1 MRSSRRACFQ
11 EDTAVPNPRKPE
23 KATITICAYCGVGC
37 GFKAE
42 TIGNEIV
49 RMTPW
54 KEGKANHG
62 HSCVKGRFAFD
73 YWRHPD
79 RVKTPMLRASI
90 EEPWQEVTWEQ
101 AFAYAA
107 NELKRIQAKFG
118 RASIG
123 AVSSS
128 RCTNEE
134 IFLVQKFVR
143 AVLGNNNIDN
153 CARICHSPTQFGLSA
168 TVGAGA
174 ASQHFDSILQAD
186 VIMVVGANPT
196 EGHPVFGSM
205 MKRRIR
211 QGAKLIVIDPRKT
224 ETVDSPHC
232 RADFHLALRPGTNVA
247 ILNSLGHVIVRE
259 NLYNADFIKARCEW
273 QEFEHWSKLVASDEY
288 SPENVGAI
296 AGVDPEHIRL
306 AARLYASGPRSTI
319 YYGLG
324 VTEHSQGSTGVMCL
338 GNLALACGM
347 FGREGVGVNPLR
359 GQGNVQGGSCLGSWP
374 HVFSGYRFVT
384 DQATRSSF
392 EAEWGVM
399 LDGEPGL
406 RLPNMF
412 DAALTG
418 HFKGMYIMG
427 EDPVQSDPNQNHIIA
442 ALKSMECV
450 IVHDIFLN
458 ETSKYAHVILP
469 GSSSLEKDG
478 TFTNAERRISRVRK
492 VVEPLAGYQ
501 DWEVTVKLMNAM
513 GYDVSYAHAGEV
525 LDELARLSPAY
536 RGASFELLDCV
547 GSAQWPVDENAP
559 EGTEVLHMS
568 QFPRANGRGTFMLTA
583 FVPTRE
589 RVTEQFPLLLTTGRI
604 LSQYNVGTQTR
615 RTANSQWHPED
626 ILEMS
631 RGDMQVRGLRDGDW
645 VKVASRFGSTRLR
658 AKESARVNPG
668 ILYTTFHHATSK
680 ANAVTSNLSDWATNC
695 PEYKVTAV
703 EATKVRTADAPSSE
717 ASVRRR
723 QQPQERSRAEP
734 AEVEEA

>member
-1 MRSSRRACFQ
+1 M
-11 EDTAVPNPRKPE
+11 PNPRKPE
-23 KATITICAYCGVGC
+23 KETITICAYCGVGC

-42 TIGNEIV
+42 TIGEEIV

-62 HSCVKGRFAFD
+62 HSCVKGRFAYD

-79 RVKTPMLRASI
+79 RIRTPMIRSSI
-90 EEPWQEVTWEQ
+90 DDPWQEVGWDE
-101 AFAYAA
+101 AFAHAA
-107 NELKRIQAKFG
+107 SELKRLQATYG
-118 RASIG
+118 RGSVG
-123 AVSSS
+123 GVSSS

-134 IFLVQKFVR
+134 IFLTQKFVR

-174 ASQHFDSILQAD
+174 ASQHFDSVLQAD

-205 MKRRIR
+205 MKRRVR
-211 QGAKLIVIDPRKT
+211 QGAKLIVIDPRRT
-224 ETVDSPHC
+224 ESVDSPHC
-232 RADFHLALRPGTNVA
+232 RADVHLALSPGTNVA
-247 ILNSLGHVIVRE
+247 ILNSIAHVIVRE
-259 NLYNADFIKARCEW
+259 NRHDPDFIKSRCEW
-273 QEFEHWSKLVASDEY
+273 REFEIWAELVGSDEY
-288 SPENVGAI
+288 SPDTIGPI
-296 AGVDPEHIRL
+296 AGVDPEDIRR
-306 AARLYASGPRSTI
+306 AARIYASGPRSTI

-338 GNLALACGM
+338 GNLALSCGM
-347 FGREGVGVNPLR
+347 YGREGVGVNPLR

-384 DQATRSSF
+384 DDATRASF
-392 EAEWGVM
+392 EAEWGVG
-399 LDGEPGL
+399 LDSEPGL

-442 ALKSMECV
+442 ALRNMECV
-450 IVHDIFLN
+450 IVHDLFLN
-458 ETSKYAHVILP
+458 ETAKYAHVFLP

-513 GYDVSYAHAGEV
+513 GYEVSYAHAGEV

-536 RGASFELLDCV
+536 SGASFELLDRV
-547 GSAQWPVDENAP
+547 GSAQWPVDKNAP
-559 EGTEVLHMS
+559 EGTEVLHMQ
-568 QFPRANGRGTFMLTA
+568 QFPRANGRGTFMLTGY
-583 FVPTRE
+583 VPTDE
-589 RVTEQFPLLLTTGRI
+589 RVSEQYPLLLTTGRI

-615 RTANSQWHPED
+615 RTANSMWHSED
-626 ILEMS
+626 VLEMS
-631 RGDMQVRGLRDGDW
+631 CGDMQVRGLSDGDR
-645 VKVASRFGSTRLR
+645 VKLASRFGSTRL
-658 AKESARVNPG
+658 KVVESERVNPG
-668 ILYTTFHHATSK
+668 VIYTTFHHAESK
-680 ANAVTSNLSDWATNC
+680 ANAVTSDLSDWATNC

-703 EATKVRTADAPSSE
+703 EVTKLLPADWWQGE
-717 ASVRRR
+717 AVTERPARR
-723 QQPQERSRAEP
+723 EREA
-734 AEVEEA
+734 AVAAVEEVV

>member
-1 MRSSRRACFQ
+1 
-11 EDTAVPNPRKPE
+11 VPNPRKPE
-23 KATITICAYCGVGC
+23 RETITTCAYCGVGC

-42 TIGNEIV
+42 TIGDEIV

-54 KEGKANHG
+54 KDGKANHG
-62 HSCVKGRFAFD
+62 HSCVKGRFAYD
-73 YWRHPD
+73 YWQHPD
-79 RVKTPMLRASI
+79 RVKKPMIRASI
-90 EEPWQEVTWEQ
+90 DDPWQEVSWEQ
-101 AFAYAA
+101 AFAHAA
-107 NELKRIQAKFG
+107 SELKRVQKTYG
-118 RASIG
+118 RGSVG

-128 RCTNEE
+128 RCSNEE
-134 IFLVQKFVR
+134 IFLMQKFAR
-143 AVLGNNNIDN
+143 AVMRNNNIDN
-153 CARICHSPTQFGLSA
+153 CARICHSPTQFGMSA
-168 TVGAGA
+168 TVGWGA
-174 ASQHFDSILQAD
+174 ASQHFDSVLQAD

-196 EGHPVFGSM
+196 EGHPVFGSA

-211 QGAKLIVIDPRKT
+211 QGAKLIVIDPRRT

-232 RADFHLALRPGTNVA
+232 RADVHLALRPGTNVA
-247 ILNSLGHVIVRE
+247 VLNSIAHVVVRE
-259 NLYNADFIKARCEW
+259 KLFDRGFIDARCEGA
-273 QEFEHWSKLVASDEY
+273 EFERWAEFVSSDEY
-288 SPENVGAI
+288 APEAI
-296 AGVDPEHIRL
+296 GPVAGIDPQDIRA
-306 AARLYASGPRSTI
+306 AARMYAGGPRSAI

-347 FGREGVGVNPLR
+347 FGRPGVGVNPLR

-384 DQATRSSF
+384 DDATRASF
-392 EAEWGVM
+392 EAEWGVE

-442 ALKSMECV
+442 AMKSMECV
-450 IVHDIFLN
+450 IIQDLFLN
-458 ETSKYAHVILP
+458 ETSKYAHIFLP

-501 DWEVTVKLMNAM
+501 DWEITVKLMNAM
-513 GYDVSYAHAGEV
+513 GYEVEYAHAGEV

-536 RGASFELLDCV
+536 SGASFELLDRV
-547 GSAQWPVDENAP
+547 GSAQWPVDKEAP
-559 EGTEVLHMS
+559 EGTEVLH
-568 QFPRANGRGTFMLTA
+568 QQKFPRANGLGTFMLTG

-589 RVTEQFPLLLTTGRI
+589 RVSEQYPLLLTTGRI

-615 RTANSQWHPED
+615 RTANSAWHPED
-626 ILEMS
+626 VLEIS
-631 RGDMQVRGLRDGDW
+631 RGDMEARGLHDGDW
-645 VKVASRFGSTRLR
+645 ASVSSRFGNTRLR
-658 AKESARVNPG
+658 VRESERVNPG
-668 ILYTTFHHATSK
+668 VVYTTFHHAVSK
-680 ANAVTSNLSDWATNC
+680 ANALTSDQSDWATNC

-703 EATKVRTADAPSSE
+703 DVTRVAPPAEQYRGALADAGVDVTPS
-717 ASVRRR
+717 APVNA
-723 QQPQERSRAEP
+723 AE
-734 AEVEEA
+734 EVS

>member
-1 MRSSRRACFQ
+1 MN
-11 EDTAVPNPRKPE
+11 VPNPRKPE
-23 KATITICAYCGVGC
+23 KETITICAYCGVGC

-62 HSCVKGRFAFD
+62 HSCVKGRFAYD
-73 YWRHPD
+73 YWCHPD
-79 RVKTPMLRASI
+79 RIKTPMIRDSI
-90 EEPWQEVTWEQ
+90 EEDWRKVTWDE
-101 AFAYAA
+101 AFAHAA
-107 NELKRIQAKFG
+107 SELRRIQEKYG
-118 RASIG
+118 RSSIG
-123 AVSSS
+123 GVSSS

-134 IFLVQKFVR
+134 IFLTTKLVR
-143 AVLGNNNIDN
+143 AVMGNNNIDN
-153 CARICHSPTQFGLSA
+153 CARICHSPTQIGLSA

-196 EGHPVFGSM
+196 EGHPVFGST

-211 QGAKLIVIDPRKT
+211 QGAKLIVIDPRRT

-232 RADFHLALRPGTNVA
+232 RADVHLALRPGTNVA
-247 ILNSLGHVIVRE
+247 ILNSIAHVIVRE
-259 NLYNADFIKARCEW
+259 KRHDEKFIKSRCEW
-273 QEFEHWSKLVASDEY
+273 QEFEHWAELVGSDEY
-288 SPENVGAI
+288 SPDKIGPI
-296 AGVDPEHIRL
+296 AGVDPEDIRR
-306 AARLYASGPRSTI
+306 AARIYASGPNSTI

-338 GNLALACGM
+338 GNLGLACGM

-384 DQATRSSF
+384 DDATRASF
-392 EAEWGVM
+392 EAEWGVE
-399 LDGEPGL
+399 LDSEPGL

-442 ALKSMECV
+442 AFRNMECV
-450 IVHDIFLN
+450 IVHDLFLN
-458 ETSKYAHVILP
+458 ETSKYAHVFLP

-478 TFTNAERRISRVRK
+478 TFTGAERRIGRVRQ

-513 GYDVSYAHAGEV
+513 GYECDYAHAGEV
-525 LDELARLSPAY
+525 LDELARVTPAY
-536 RGASFELLDCV
+536 SGASFELLDRV
-547 GSAQWPVDENAP
+547 GSAQWPVNEASP
-559 EGTEVLHMS
+559 EGTEVLHTE
-568 QFPRANGRGTFMLTA
+568 QFPRANGLGTFMLTG

-589 RVTEQFPLLLTTGRI
+589 RVSEQYPLLLTTGRI
-604 LSQYNVGTQTR
+604 LTQYNVGTQTR

-626 ILEMS
+626 VLEMS
-631 RGDMQVRGLRDGDW
+631 LGDMQTRGLRDGDS
-645 VKVASRFGSTRLR
+645 VSINSRFGSTRL
-658 AKESARVNPG
+658 KVVESARVNPG
-668 ILYTTFHHATSK
+668 VVYTTFHHAESK
-680 ANAVTSNLSDWATNC
+680 ANAVTSDLSDWATNC

-703 EATKVRTADAPSSE
+703 EVAKVTSPDSR
-717 ASVRRR
+717 
-723 QQPQERSRAEP
+723 RAESSAKRLARRDRE
-734 AEVEEA
+734 AEAIAATEEV

>member
-1 MRSSRRACFQ
+1 M
-11 EDTAVPNPRKPE
+11 PNPRKPE
-23 KATITICAYCGVGC
+23 KETITICPYCGVGC

-54 KEGKANHG
+54 KEGKSNHG

-73 YWRHPD
+73 YYRHPD
-79 RVKTPMLRASI
+79 RVTTPMIRKHI
-90 EEPWQEVTWEQ
+90 DDPWQEVSWDE
-101 AFAYAA
+101 AFSYAA
-107 NELKRIQAKFG
+107 SELKRVQATYG
-118 RASIG
+118 RSSVG
-123 AVSSS
+123 GVSSS

-134 IFLVQKFVR
+134 IFLTQKFVR

-153 CARICHSPTQFGLSA
+153 CARICHSPTQFGLTA

-196 EGHPVFGSM
+196 EGHPVFGSL

-211 QGAKLIVIDPRKT
+211 QGAKLIVIDPRRT

-232 RADFHLALRPGTNVA
+232 HADIHLPLRPGTNVA
-247 ILNSLGHVIVRE
+247 VLNSLAHVVVRE
-259 NLYNADFIKARCEW
+259 KLYRPEFIKARCEW
-273 QEFEHWSKLVASDEY
+273 QEFEHWAELVGSDEY
-288 SPENVGAI
+288 APETVGPI
-296 AGVDPEHIRL
+296 AGLDPEDIRR
-306 AARLYASGPRSTI
+306 AARLYASGPNSTV

-338 GNLALACGM
+338 GNLGLACGM
-347 FGREGVGVNPLR
+347 YAREGVGVNPLR

-384 DQATRSSF
+384 DEATRSSF
-392 EAEWGVM
+392 EAEWGVT

-442 ALKSMECV
+442 ALKKMECV
-450 IVHDIFLN
+450 VVHDIFEN
-458 ETSKYAHVILP
+458 ETSKYAHVFLP
-469 GSSSLEKDG
+469 GSSSMEKDG
-478 TFTNAERRISRVRK
+478 SFTNAERRLGRVRK

-513 GYDVSYAHAGEV
+513 GYDVHYDHAGEV

-536 RGASFELLDCV
+536 GGASFELLDRV
-547 GSAQWPVDENAP
+547 GSAQWPVNKDAP
-559 EGTEVLHMS
+559 EGTEVLHMEK
-568 QFPRANGRGTFMLTA
+568 FPRANGLGTFMLTG

-589 RVTEQFPLLLTTGRI
+589 RVTDQYPLLLTTGRI

-615 RTANSQWHPED
+615 RTANSLWHAED
-626 ILEMS
+626 VLEMS
-631 RGDMQVRGLRDGDW
+631 AGDMQARGLRSGDW
-645 VKVASRFGSTRLR
+645 IAVSSRFGSTRLR
-658 AKESARVNPG
+658 VKESTRVNPG
-668 ILYTTFHHATSK
+668 VVYTTFHHAESK

-703 EATKVRTADAPSSE
+703 EVAKLKTAEQPGTDTTERRPQRQDQRE
-717 ASVRRR
+717 AAH
-723 QQPQERSRAEP
+723 AE
-734 AEVEEA
+734 AEGV